1 MEKNILIKLLREKK
15 YGSSDTFTIIF
26 FRKMYKKK
34 IMWQNIFYILDINY
48 AHWKYSKYLGT
59 RNRL

>member
-26 FRKMYKKK
+26 FLEKCTKKNYVG
-34 IMWQNIFYILDINY
+34 NIFYILDIN
-48 AHWKYSKYLGT
+48 
-59 RNRL
+59 